1 MGALPSLSMAPL
13 SLSAWLERLESQH
26 PVEIELGL
34 DRVSDVAQNLGLL
47 SSPPTTLTVAGT
59 NGKGSVVTVLSA
71 ALVHSGKRVGR
82 YISPHLNRFNERICI
97 DDVEVQDAEL
107 IAAFEAIE
115 DARADISLTYFE
127 VATLAA
133 LWIFRERSVDVQVLE
148 VGLGG
153 RLDAVNIIDADLSVV
168 TSIGLDHTDWL
179 GDSRELIAIEKAGVA
194 RPGQPCV
201 VADPDPPNSLISTL
215 DDLGAK
221 TFLINREW
229 RVVGGEMQASSH
241 RRYQLPDNTG
251 LLPVNMGAA
260 IQALEVSGLVTVD
273 QSLVN
278 HIASVRLTGRLSRIQ
293 TEDFELVLDVAHNVE
308 SVSQLIEFLSNH
320 PVPGKTF
327 AVFGVMGDKPIRDML
342 SLCESAFDE
351 WSLIDLCH
359 VPRAMSTDRLSVFF
373 EPMGAAINQGS
384 FEDLWHSLMT
394 RVMTGD
400 RIVVFGSFFSVGEAT
415 AFLAEHHHDGEQH

>member
-1 MGALPSLSMAPL
+1 MGALPSLSMTPL

-34 DRVSDVAQNLGLL
+34 DRVSNVAQSLGLL

-71 ALVHSGKRVGR
+71 ALVHSGRRVGR

-97 DDVEVQDAEL
+97 DDVEVEDAEL
-107 IAAFEAIE
+107 VAAFEAIE
-115 DARADISLTYFE
+115 DASGAISLTYFE

-133 LWIFRERSVDVQVLE
+133 LWIFKEQKVDVQVLE

-194 RPGQPCV
+194 RSGQSCV
-201 VADPDPPNSLISTL
+201 VADLDPPDSLLSTL
-215 DDLGAK
+215 DALGAT
-221 TFLINREW
+221 TFLVNRDW
-229 RVVGGEMQASSH
+229 HVVGGNVQTASH
-241 RRYQLPDNTG
+241 QRYQLPENTG
-251 LLPVNMGAA
+251 LLPVNVGAA
-260 IQALEVSGLVTVD
+260 IQVLELSGLLTVD
-273 QSLVN
+273 HSLVT
-278 HIASVRLTGRLSRIQ
+278 HLASVSLTGRLNRIQ
-293 TEDFELVLDVAHNVE
+293 KDDFELVLDVAHNVE
-308 SVSQLIEFLSNH
+308 SVSQLVKFLSNH

-359 VPRAMSTDRLSVFF
+359 VPRAMSTDRLSAFF

>member
-1 MGALPSLSMAPL
+1 MGVLPSLSMVPL

-34 DRVSDVAQNLGLL
+34 DRVANVAQNLGLL
-47 SSPPTTLTVAGT
+47 SSPPITLTVAGT

-82 YISPHLNRFNERICI
+82 YTSPHLNRFNERICI

-107 IAAFEAIE
+107 IEAFEAID
-115 DARADISLTYFE
+115 DARAAISLTYFE

-133 LWIFRERSVDVQVLE
+133 LWIFRERGVDVQVLE

-194 RPGQPCV
+194 RSGKPCV

-215 DDLGAK
+215 DARGAA

-229 RVVGGEMQASSH
+229 RVVGGEILTSAH
-241 RRYQLPDNTG
+241 RRYQLPDDTG

-278 HIASVRLTGRLSRIQ
+278 HLASVSLTGRLSRVQ
-293 TEDFELVLDVAHNVE
+293 LKDFELVLDVAHNVE
-308 SVSQLIEFLSNH
+308 SVSQLGKFLRDH
-320 PVPGKTF
+320 PVPGKTA
-327 AVFGVMGDKPIRDML
+327 AVFGVMGDKPIHDML
-342 SLCESAFDE
+342 CQCESTFDE
-351 WSLIDLCH
+351 WNLIDLCH
-359 VPRAMSTDRLSVFF
+359 VPRAMSTDRLTVFLK
-373 EPMGAAINQGS
+373 PMGAPIHQGP
-384 FEDLWHSLMT
+384 FADLWQSLMMRFT
-394 RVMTGD
+394 IGD
-400 RIVVFGSFFSVGEAT
+400 RVVVFGSFFSVGEAT
-415 AFLAEHHHDGEQH
+415 AHLAAHHHDGEQS

>member
-26 PVEIELGL
+26 PAEIELGL
-34 DRVSDVAQNLGLL
+34 DRVSAVANKLGLL
-47 SSPPTTLTVAGT
+47 ASPPTTLTVAGT

-82 YISPHLNRFNERICI
+82 YTSPHLNRFNERICI
-97 DDVEVQDAEL
+97 DDLEIQDTEL

-115 DARADISLTYFE
+115 QASASISLTYFE

-133 LWIFRERSVDVQVLE
+133 LWIFRERDVDVQVLE

-201 VADPDPPNSLISTL
+201 VADPNPPHSLLSTL
-215 DDLGAK
+215 DAQGAQ
-221 TFLINREW
+221 TSLINRDW
-229 RVVGGEMQASSH
+229 AVVEDEMRTASH
-241 RRYQLPDNTG
+241 QRYQLRGNTG
-251 LLPVNMGAA
+251 LLPVNMAAA
-260 IQALEVSGLVTVD
+260 IQALELSGLVTVD
-273 QSLVN
+273 QSLVD
-278 HIASVRLTGRLSRIQ
+278 HLASVSLTGRLSRMQ
-293 TEDFELVLDVAHNVE
+293 MEHYELLLDVAHNVE
-308 SVSQLIEFLSNH
+308 SVSQLAQFLKDH
-320 PVPGKTF
+320 PVSGKTV

-342 SLCESAFDE
+342 SPCETAIDE
-351 WSLIDLCH
+351 WNLIDLCH
-359 VPRAMSTDRLSVFF
+359 VPRAMSTDRLAEFL
-373 EPMGAAINQGS
+373 EPMGAAIKYGP
-384 FEDLWHSLMT
+384 FPDLWQSLMT
-394 RVMTGD
+394 RVTTGD

-415 AFLAEHHHDGEQH
+415 AYLSAHQHDGEQN

>member
-34 DRVSDVAQNLGLL
+34 DRVSDVAQTLGLL

-71 ALVHSGKRVGR
+71 ALVHSGRRVGR
-82 YISPHLNRFNERICI
+82 YVSPHLNRFNERICI

-115 DARADISLTYFE
+115 DARAAISLTYFE

-179 GDSRELIAIEKAGVA
+179 GDNRELIAIEKAGVA

-201 VADPDPPNSLISTL
+201 VADLDPPDSLLSTL
-215 DDLGAK
+215 DALGAT
-221 TFLINREW
+221 TFLVNRDW
-229 RVVGGEMQASSH
+229 HVVGGDVLTASH
-241 RRYQLPDNTG
+241 QRYQLPENTS
-251 LLPVNMGAA
+251 LLPVNVGAA
-260 IQALEVSGLVTVD
+260 IQALELSGQVTVD

-278 HIASVRLTGRLSRIQ
+278 HLASVSLTGRLNRIQ
-293 TEDFELVLDVAHNVE
+293 KDDFELVLDVAHNVE
-308 SVSQLIEFLSNH
+308 SVSQLVKFLSNH
-320 PVPGKTF
+320 SVPGKTF
-327 AVFGVMGDKPIRDML
+327 AVFGVMGDKPIHDML
-342 SLCESAFDE
+342 TLCESAFDE
-351 WSLIDLCH
+351 WHLIDLCH
-359 VPRAMSTDRLSVFF
+359 VPRAMSTDRLTEFLK
-373 EPMGAAINQGS
+373 PMGAPIHQGA
-384 FEDLWHSLMT
+384 FADLWQSLMT
-394 RVMTGD
+394 RVTTGD
-400 RIVVFGSFFSVGEAT
+400 RVVVFGSFFSVGEAT
-415 AFLAEHHHDGEQH
+415 TYLAAHHHDGEQS

>member
-194 RPGQPCV
+194 RSGQSCV
-201 VADPDPPNSLISTL
+201 VADLDPPDSLLSTL
-215 DDLGAK
+215 DALGAT
-221 TFLINREW
+221 TFLVNRDW
-229 RVVGGEMQASSH
+229 HVVGDDVQTASH
-241 RRYQLPDNTG
+241 QRYQLPENTG
-251 LLPVNMGAA
+251 LLPVNVGAA
-260 IQALEVSGLVTVD
+260 IQALELSGLLTVD

-278 HIASVRLTGRLSRIQ
+278 HLASVSLTGRLNRIQ
-293 TEDFELVLDVAHNVE
+293 KGDFELVLDVAHNVE
-308 SVSQLIEFLSNH
+308 SVSQLVKFLSNH

>member
-1 MGALPSLSMAPL
+1 MGALPSLSMTPL

-34 DRVSDVAQNLGLL
+34 DRVSDVAQTLGLL

-71 ALVHSGKRVGR
+71 ALVQSGRRVGR

-97 DDVEVQDAEL
+97 DDVEVEDVEL
-107 IAAFEAIE
+107 VAAFEAIE
-115 DARADISLTYFE
+115 DASGAISLTYFE

-133 LWIFRERSVDVQVLE
+133 LWIFKEQKVDVQVLE

-194 RPGQPCV
+194 RSGQSCV
-201 VADPDPPNSLISTL
+201 VADLDPPDSLLSTL
-215 DDLGAK
+215 DALGAT
-221 TFLINREW
+221 TFLVNRDW
-229 RVVGGEMQASSH
+229 HVVGDDVQTASH
-241 RRYQLPDNTG
+241 QRYQLPENTG
-251 LLPVNMGAA
+251 LLPVNVGAA
-260 IQALEVSGLVTVD
+260 IQALELSGLLTVD

-278 HIASVRLTGRLSRIQ
+278 HLASVSLTGRLNRIQ
-293 TEDFELVLDVAHNVE
+293 KGDFELVLDVAHNVE
-308 SVSQLIEFLSNH
+308 SVSQLVKFLSNH

>member
-194 RPGQPCV
+194 RSGQSCV
-201 VADPDPPNSLISTL
+201 VADLDPPDSLLSTL
-215 DDLGAK
+215 DALGAT
-221 TFLINREW
+221 TFLVNRDW
-229 RVVGGEMQASSH
+229 HVVGDDVQTASH
-241 RRYQLPDNTG
+241 QRYQLPENTG
-251 LLPVNMGAA
+251 LLPVNVGAA
-260 IQALEVSGLVTVD
+260 IQALELSGLLTVD

-278 HIASVRLTGRLSRIQ
+278 HLASVSLIGRLNRIQ
-293 TEDFELVLDVAHNVE
+293 KGDFELVLDVAHNVE
-308 SVSQLIEFLSNH
+308 SVSQLVKFLSNH

-359 VPRAMSTDRLSVFF
+359 VPRAMSTDRLSAFF

>member
-1 MGALPSLSMAPL
+1 MGALPSLSMTPL

-34 DRVSDVAQNLGLL
+34 DRVSDVAQSLGLL

-71 ALVHSGKRVGR
+71 ALVHSGRRVGR

-97 DDVEVQDAEL
+97 DDVEVEDVEL
-107 IAAFEAIE
+107 VAAFEAIE
-115 DARADISLTYFE
+115 DASGAISLTYFE

-133 LWIFRERSVDVQVLE
+133 LWIFKEQKVDVQVLE

-194 RPGQPCV
+194 RSGQSCV
-201 VADPDPPNSLISTL
+201 VADLDPPDSLLSTL
-215 DDLGAK
+215 DALGAT
-221 TFLINREW
+221 TFLVSRDW
-229 RVVGGEMQASSH
+229 HVVGGDVQTASH
-241 RRYQLPDNTG
+241 QRYQLPENTG
-251 LLPVNMGAA
+251 LLPVNVGAA
-260 IQALEVSGLVTVD
+260 IQALELSGLLTVD

-278 HIASVRLTGRLSRIQ
+278 HLASVSLTGRLNRIQ
-293 TEDFELVLDVAHNVE
+293 KGDFELVLDVAHNVE
-308 SVSQLIEFLSNH
+308 SVSQLVKFLSNH

-359 VPRAMSTDRLSVFF
+359 VPRAMSTDRLSAFF